1 MTDCLIVG
9 AGSSKQKAFEYKDTF
24 TISANLHFPN
34 ANCIFAQDD
43 PVLDTILRKTTE
55 GFTTQPVF
63 TTPQKWQKYKAHPR
77 CILFDHR
84 GFTNSASLS
93 SGLNAIVLAQFFGF
107 NNLLLAGFDFEE
119 KPELNYKIKFNSIKS
134 NKIKYVFL

>member
-9 AGSSKQKAFEYKDTF
+9 AGSSKQKAFEYKNIF
-24 TISANLHFPN
+24 TISANLHFPD

-43 PVLDTILRKTTE
+43 PILDAILRKTTE

-63 TTPQKWQKYKAHPR
+63 TTPQKWQKYKDHHR

-84 GFTNSASLS
+84 RFFNCGSLS
-93 SGLNAIVLAQFFGF
+93 SGLNAVVLAQFFGF
-107 NNLLLAGFDFEE
+107 NKLLLAGFDFDE
-119 KPELNYKIKFNSIKS
+119 KPELSYNIKFDSIKS
-134 NKIKYVFL
+134 EKIKYVFL